1 MGEHQ
6 AQVSEQARMI
16 EDLRHELAKMSS
28 ATNQAFERER
38 IENNERILRSED
50 AVKRHIH
57 GVELNL
63 KNELLK
69 RIADFEKVCH
79 FLLLNLKAMYS

>member
-1 MGEHQ
+1 MSEHQ
-6 AQVSEQARMI
+6 TQASEQARMI
-16 EDLRHELAKMSS
+16 EDLRHEQAKLSS
-28 ATNQAFERER
+28 TTSHIFERER
-38 IENNERILRSED
+38 IENNERVLRSED

-69 RIADFEKVCH
+69 RIADFEKVQH
-79 FLLLNLKAMYS
+79 LFFGN